1 MSNGERNIVE
11 HDIKQKGLK
20 DMRRLYKVEKKK
32 DNGINDN
39 ALKDMRIMFESDNKD
54 YYQPVRFTNAFDDNF
69 IEYESNGDKDK
80 RLSIEEYLDKIR
92 PYFINITNNLKTQGE
107 WKIQSTIAVSL
118 SSSKNSNKTRT
129 MHSKSDN
136 IEIMIGSEKN
146 EIIDELFDSLLQKKL
161 RSFDERQL
169 IYFDSVYLLHYKCF
183 KLV

>member
-1 MSNGERNIVE
+1 MAIGLIFCVSIKDIFNKNKKDFISIIVPNGERNIIE

-80 RLSIEEYLDKIR
+80 TLSIEEYLDKII
-92 PYFINITNNLKTQGE
+92 PYLGDIINDHKTQGE
-107 WKIQSTIAVSL
+107 WKYSV
-118 SSSKNSNKTRT
+118 KSN
-129 MHSKSDN
+129 
-136 IEIMIGSEKN
+136 I
-146 EIIDELFDSLLQKKL
+146 
-161 RSFDERQL
+161 
-169 IYFDSVYLLHYKCF
+169 
-183 KLV
+183 